1 MIVSDNAMTIM
12 KERVLHKG
20 ETPEDMVKRVA
31 KTVAMGDEVLEEA
44 FYSMMNYHYFL
55 PNSPCLANAGTLG
68 QLSACFVLPIE
79 DSMESIMGTLYNA
92 SMIQKTGG
100 GTGFSFNRLRPRGDV
115 VQTTGGEASGP
126 VSFMRMY
133 NAVMEEIKQGG
144 RRRGASLGVLN
155 VDHLDILEFIECKR
169 NQEQLTNFNISVGVT
184 DEFMTRVQS
193 LDANALQVW
202 ELLTEC
208 AWETGEPGIL
218 FLDAINRGN
227 PTPHLGKIEACNPCW
242 TADTKVWTVYGFKDF
257 RELAEMGECAV
268 LSQND
273 DGKMEFKM
281 MRNIGI
287 TRKDAELVSVRL
299 DNGAELKCTP
309 DHNLY
314 LTDGTKVMAKD
325 LKPGERL
332 QSCYRVKANSK
343 GYLQLNNK
351 HEKVLEHHAVCDYV
365 YGRRPLYP
373 QEHIHHI
380 DSNKQNNIPQNI
392 TLINSQE
399 HNAMNMW
406 GEQNPMYGVWDE
418 KNPLYGRSVSRENN
432 GRHRADISINHVLN
446 LLNKGHTIHKIAKSL
461 GCDDKTIKRRIEW
474 SEQDKA
480 IVGNH
485 KVVSVTPC
493 SQRENVYNGVV
504 DDNHNYFVV
513 TGDNCS
519 ILSANCGE
527 ADLLPYESCVLGSI
541 NLSQLV
547 KDGKFD
553 FVKLKK
559 VVGMAVHFLDNVI
572 DCSVYPMPEIEHAT
586 KQTRKIGLGIMG
598 LADAMYLMGIRY
610 GSERFYELSEEI
622 MKSINTAAQKQ
633 SKGLAQEKGSYPAYI
648 PPNLR
653 RNAVVTSIA
662 PTGTLASIA
671 GTSFSAEPNYG
682 LVYKRTILDGREMY
696 EVNPIFQ
703 RELRRRGLDTEAILE
718 QVAHNNGSVQGLK
731 GIPADMKE
739 VFVTAYDL
747 TWDVHVKI
755 QSVLQKHVEQSISK
769 TINMAE
775 NATVQDIKDAYMMAW
790 ESNCKGITVY
800 RDGSRANQVL
810 STDKHT
816 PTKRP
821 DVLEGKTHK
830 FNTDCGSLYVTVNRD
845 LGGDPHEIFTA
856 HSVKQGC
863 VNALLNSLARVTSIS
878 LRSGVDPAA
887 ISKAMMG
894 QVCGNGEEVTSCADA
909 LGVALRETQPPVC
922 SLEGGCATCG

>member
-169 NQEQLTNFNISVGVT
+169 NQDQLTNFNISVGVT
-184 DEFMTRVQS
+184 DEFMKRVQS
-193 LDANALQVW
+193 LDTDALQVW
-202 ELLTEC
+202 GLLTEC

-218 FLDAINRGN
+218 FLDAINRDN
-227 PTPHLGKIEACNPCW
+227 PTPYLGKIEACNPCS
-242 TADTKVWTVYGFKDF
+242 
-257 RELAEMGECAV
+257 E
-268 LSQND
+268 
-273 DGKMEFKM
+273 
-281 MRNIGI
+281 
-287 TRKDAELVSVRL
+287 
-299 DNGAELKCTP
+299 
-309 DHNLY
+309 
-314 LTDGTKVMAKD
+314 
-325 LKPGERL
+325 
-332 QSCYRVKANSK
+332 AN
-343 GYLQLNNK
+343 
-351 HEKVLEHHAVCDYV
+351 
-365 YGRRPLYP
+365 
-373 QEHIHHI
+373 
-380 DSNKQNNIPQNI
+380 
-392 TLINSQE
+392 
-399 HNAMNMW
+399 
-406 GEQNPMYGVWDE
+406 
-418 KNPLYGRSVSRENN
+418 
-432 GRHRADISINHVLN
+432 
-446 LLNKGHTIHKIAKSL
+446 
-461 GCDDKTIKRRIEW
+461 
-474 SEQDKA
+474 
-480 IVGNH
+480 
-485 KVVSVTPC
+485 
-493 SQRENVYNGVV
+493 
-504 DDNHNYFVV
+504 
-513 TGDNCS
+513 
-519 ILSANCGE
+519 
-527 ADLLPYESCVLGSI
+527 LLPYESCVLGSI
-541 NLSQLV
+541 NLSQLA
-547 KDGKFD
+547 KDGRFD

-703 RELRRRGLDTEAILE
+703 RELRRRGLDTEAILD
-718 QVAHNNGSVQGLK
+718 QVAHNNGSVQGIRE
-731 GIPADMKE
+731 IPADMKE